1 MPNVISPPVVGAYS
15 APPTEEKTVIP
26 DIAPMRRGRPVKSTQ
41 DRSARPS
48 PSPLRPKTN
57 DPFTALDSAP
67 GSAPDPTGF
76 DDAMSRFPPLE
87 QFSILNDQKSQ
98 FAFDTKQLSS
108 SNPSKDKDIS
118 QRVTQALADD
128 AFAQPL
134 SHSRSLPQNALPSS
148 QGNSNTNNIPSTK
161 KSWAVKDVGVN
172 TQVPTMISTGTMT
185 VPPPPEKLQSLQ
197 PSRPIYRFPSKDAL
211 PPDQPRASS
220 QTRPPALSQNQN
232 LAPSRMSLLGHRS
245 NSHESRPSKGTLS
258 SRPSI
263 EGMTSTN
270 PGTDTVLPR
279 SRSSATRPRPSSAY
293 VDPTSRFGRA
303 VMNSVGRPSGEYQ
316 RPYLTGNEPLI
327 PSPVAS
333 TNEEA
338 EISKID
344 SNVEFLKAME
354 DEEPINRKTKR
365 TSSSSK
371 HSKRSSMPSI
381 SLAGTKSLLAGRF
394 GEAFRRFESNTNG
407 PDASP
412 SEERGNDL
420 TPIAGSEATDGRSD
434 DGRVLEETQ
443 DLSPEVRREMERR
456 RLSQEERRV
465 AEGAAAYRR
474 KLAEKDEHGRDSSH
488 GRGND
493 RATSIQ
499 NKVQALLDETGRA
512 SPQKTAEGYGR
523 YTQQASPPSANPIND
538 RPLQPSFTSPAPR
551 QPLSTPRISKPVPEQ
566 DTASSLPVGRVRPPQ
581 LSTEPTPSYDRL
593 SQRPSAPPKPQPKPQ
608 ALRTGGRG
616 EPAAAETPPMN
627 HEDWEA
633 NFTKRYPKLSGIEL
647 VETDVEA
654 ANPRGMTVRDV

>member
-1 MPNVISPPVVGAYS
+1 M
-15 APPTEEKTVIP
+15 IP
-26 DIAPMRRGRPVKSTQ
+26 EITPMRRGRPVKSTQ
-41 DRSARPS
+41 DRTARPS

-67 GSAPDPTGF
+67 SSAPDPAVI
-76 DDAMSRFPPLE
+76 DDAMSRFPSLE

-98 FAFDTKQLSS
+98 FAFDGKKSS
-108 SNPSKDKDIS
+108 SSIPPKHKDIS
-118 QRVTQALADD
+118 HRVTQALADD

-134 SHSRSLPQNALPSS
+134 SHSQSLPQNALPSGQMS
-148 QGNSNTNNIPSTK
+148 SNTSSMPYTK
-161 KSWAVKDVGVN
+161 KTRAAKDVGVN
-172 TQVPTMISTGTMT
+172 TQSPTMVSTGTMT
-185 VPPPPEKLQSLQ
+185 APSPPPEKLQSLQ
-197 PSRPIYRFPSKDAL
+197 SSSRPIYRFPLKDA
-211 PPDQPRASS
+211 PPLDQPRASS
-220 QTRPPALSQNQN
+220 QTRPPGPLQNQN

-245 NSHESRPSKGTLS
+245 NSHESRTAKGSLS
-258 SRPSI
+258 SRPSM
-263 EGMTSTN
+263 EGLASSN
-270 PGTDTVLPR
+270 PTVDAAIPR

-303 VMNSVGRPSGEYQ
+303 VANNVGRASGEYQ
-316 RPYLTGNEPLI
+316 RPHLTGNEPLI
-327 PSPVAS
+327 PSPVVS

-338 EISKID
+338 EITKID
-344 SNVEFLKAME
+344 SNVEFLKLME
-354 DEEPINRKTKR
+354 DEDPTNRKTKR

-381 SLAGTKSLLAGRF
+381 SLSSTKSLLAGRF
-394 GEAFRRFESNTNG
+394 GEAFRRFETNTNG

-412 SEERGNDL
+412 SEEHGNDL

-434 DGRVLEETQ
+434 DGGVLEETE

-474 KLAEKDEHGRDSSH
+474 KLAEKGEHGRASSH
-488 GRGND
+488 GRTND

-499 NKVQALLDETGRA
+499 NKVQALLDESGRA

-523 YTQQASPPSANPIND
+523 YTQQAPPPSANLTSDKPM
-538 RPLQPSFTSPAPR
+538 QPDFTSPLPR
-551 QPLSTPRISKPVPEQ
+551 QPLPTPRSNKKPVAEQ
-566 DTASSLPVGRVRPPQ
+566 TTSTSLPVGRIRPPQ
-581 LSTEPTPSYDRL
+581 ANAEPIPSYERPL
-593 SQRPSAPPKPQPKPQ
+593 QRASGPPKPQPKPQ

-616 EPAAAETPPMN
+616 EPPTAELPPVN
-627 HEDWEA
+627 PEDWEA

-654 ANPRGMTVRDV
+654 ANPRGLTVRDV